1 MASGIIYLAIIGM
14 WVAYFLP
21 RWVHNKNEFS
31 GKHVERYKSA
41 LRVVASN
48 TPGAQIGTG
57 VIYTDVDRAG
67 RVAQQLMRRRII
79 FSIIFISL
87 ILTTAGAVMQTFSL
101 IAIAIP
107 VTAGLIYIAHVRRQV
122 NSERIQRRRVD
133 QLHRTTEGISHTNL
147 ADVLTPKSHSEI
159 VINQDHWV
167 PLAERELTGI
177 TLLPKGT
184 AQSRAE
190 WQPNEIP
197 VPTYVNAPKAVPSKR
212 IIDLTEPGKW
222 TEEQQRLEREALAA
236 AAPSRDEIFDQ
247 QLADEAVE
255 RLREVRAANE

>member
-31 GKHVERYKSA
+31 GKSVERYKSA
-41 LRVVASN
+41 LRVVASA
-48 TPGAQIGTG
+48 TPGAQIGSG
-57 VIYTDVDRAG
+57 AIYTDVDRAG

-79 FSIIFISL
+79 FSLVTTTL
-87 ILTTAGAVMQTFSL
+87 ILTTAGAIMQTFTY

-107 VTAGLIYIAHVRRQV
+107 VTGLLLYIAHVRRQE
-122 NSERIQRRRVD
+122 NSERITRRRVD
-133 QLHRTTEGISHTNL
+133 QLHRTTEGVSHTNL
-147 ADVLTPKSHSEI
+147 ADVLSHNSHSE
-159 VINQDHWV
+159 VKVNQDHWI
-167 PLAERELTGI
+167 PLSERELTGV

-197 VPTYVNAPKAVPSKR
+197 VPTYVNAPKAVQSKR
-212 IIDLTEPGKW
+212 VLDLTEPGRW
-222 TEEQQRLEREALAA
+222 TEEQERLEREALAA
-236 AAPSRDEIFDQ
+236 AAPSRDEVFDQ
-247 QLADEAVE
+247 QLADEAVQK
-255 RLREVRAANE
+255 LREMRAANE

>member
-31 GKHVERYKSA
+31 GKSVERYKSA
-41 LRVVASN
+41 LRVVASA
-48 TPGAQIGTG
+48 TPGAQIGSG
-57 VIYTDVDRAG
+57 AIYTDVDRAG

-79 FSIIFISL
+79 FSLITTTL
-87 ILTTAGAVMQTFSL
+87 ILTTAGAIMQTFTY

-107 VTAGLIYIAHVRRQV
+107 LTGLVLYIAHVRRQE
-122 NSERIQRRRVD
+122 NSDRITRRRMD
-133 QLHRTTEGISHTNL
+133 QLHRTTEGVSHTNL
-147 ADVLTPKSHSEI
+147 ADVLAHNSHSE
-159 VINQDHWV
+159 VKINQDHWI
-167 PLAERELTGI
+167 PLSERELTGV

-197 VPTYVNAPKAVPSKR
+197 VPTYVNAPKAVQSKR
-212 IIDLTEPGKW
+212 VLDLTEPGRW
-222 TEEQQRLEREALAA
+222 TEEQERLEREALAA
-236 AAPSRDEIFDQ
+236 AAPSRDEVFDQ
-247 QLADEAVE
+247 QLADEAVQK
-255 RLREVRAANE
+255 LREMRAANE

>member
-31 GKHVERYKSA
+31 GKSVERYKSA
-41 LRVVASN
+41 LRVVASA
-48 TPGAQIGTG
+48 TPGANIGTG

-67 RVAQQLMRRRII
+67 RVAQQLLRRRII
-79 FSIIFISL
+79 VTIIFISL
-87 ILTTAGAVMQTFSL
+87 ILTMVGAAMQTFSY
-101 IAIAIP
+101 IVIGIP
-107 VTAGLIYIAHVRRQV
+107 VTAGLIYVANVRRQL
-122 NSERIQRRRVD
+122 NGERIQRRRVD
-133 QLHRTTEGISHTNL
+133 QLHRVTEGVSHTNL
-147 ADVLTPKSHSEI
+147 ADVLTPKPHSDI
-159 VINQDHWV
+159 VINQDHWI
-167 PLAERELTGI
+167 PLSERELTGV

-197 VPTYVNAPKAVPSKR
+197 LPTYVNAPKAVTPKR
-212 IIDLTEPGKW
+212 VIDLTEPGKW

-247 QLADEAVE
+247 QLADEAVA
-255 RLREVRAANE
+255 RLREIRAANE